1 LIIDIFIIF
10 IIFDIDTPLITPL
23 IDIIIDID
31 TLDSHILI
39 LIIDAITAIA
49 FAIMIS
55 LIATLIISAD
65 Y

>member
-10 IIFDIDTPLITPL
+10 IIFDADTPLITPL
-23 IDIIIDID
+23 IDIIDYID
-31 TLDSHILI
+31 TLYSHILI

-55 LIATLIISAD
+55 LMPH
-65 Y
+65 